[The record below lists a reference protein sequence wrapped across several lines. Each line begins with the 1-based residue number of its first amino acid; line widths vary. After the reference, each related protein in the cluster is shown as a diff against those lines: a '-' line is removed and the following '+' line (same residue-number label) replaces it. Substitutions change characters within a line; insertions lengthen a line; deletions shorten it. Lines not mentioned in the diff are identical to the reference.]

1 MIENVPNDA
10 SNSHRVCPG
19 CGIEFSTRHKS
30 RKFCTEICYNNYYNS
45 NIRNNQDHRLQQ
57 QEFGVVAIRTLI
69 GESTTTTVTI
79 EALDSI
85 GFPFDL
91 YSNRVK
97 SSPISETYYVWYGPY
112 RLNLTPEN
120 QIQITLKN
128 A

>member
-1 MIENVPNDA
+1 MSENVPNNV
-10 SNSHRVCPG
+10 SNSNRICPG

-69 GESTTTTVTI
+69 GESSTATVPI

-85 GFPFDL
+85 GFRFDL

-120 QIQITLKN
+120 QILITLKR
-128 A
+128 